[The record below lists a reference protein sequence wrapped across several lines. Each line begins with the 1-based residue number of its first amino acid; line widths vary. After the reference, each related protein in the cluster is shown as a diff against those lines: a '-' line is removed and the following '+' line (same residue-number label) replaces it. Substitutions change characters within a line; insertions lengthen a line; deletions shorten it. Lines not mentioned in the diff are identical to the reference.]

1 MNIPDIPESA
11 EPAEEEALSADAP
24 APDEAPAGEAPE
36 ADPEVAPEAEA
47 DPDAPALSP
56 EEILRDRLLR
66 LQADFDNYRKR
77 MAREKQDWI
86 ETAAKDVLTDLLPV
100 LDNFAIGLEK
110 AGGDPVTEGFRMVA
124 EQLRAAL
131 KKHGLTAVEP
141 AAGDEFDPAV
151 HEAITQLPS
160 PDIPEGRVVARTR
173 AGYRLGAKLL
183 RPAQVVVSSGPAS

>member
-11 EPAEEEALSADAP
+11 ETAEEEALSADAP

-36 ADPEVAPEAEA
+36 AAPEVAPDAEA

>member
-1 MNIPDIPESA
+1 MNIPDIPESG
-11 EPAEEEALSADAP
+11 EPAEEEAIPAGAP
-24 APDEAPAGEAPE
+24 APEEAPAGETPV
-36 ADPEVAPEAEA
+36 ADPGAAPEAEA

-56 EEILRDRLLR
+56 EEVLRDRLLR